1 MGNGKVKILIIEDD
15 RVDQLA
21 FKRLFEDKNYVYK
34 YCIAGSISEAKKAL
48 KEEIFDVVVT
58 DYFLGD
64 GTVLDIFDDAKGTPI
79 IVITGSGDEEIAV
92 NALKSGAYDY
102 LIKDMDHNYFKVF
115 PITVENVIKR
125 KKAEEAKIQKEK
137 LQGVIE
143 MAGAACHELNQPLQA
158 ISGYSELLMME
169 IDENNP
175 LYEMINEIK
184 NESTR
189 MGKITRKLNNITR
202 YATTDYVIGKKI
214 IDIYKASERN
224 I

>member
-1 MGNGKVKILIIEDD
+1 MENGKVKILIIEDD

-21 FKRLFEDKNYVYK
+21 FERFFEEKNHDYK
-34 YCIAGSISEAKKAL
+34 YCIAGSISEAKRAL
-48 KEEIFDVVVT
+48 KEGIFDVVVT

-64 GTVLDIFDDAKGTPI
+64 GTGLDIFDYAKETPI

-92 NALKSGAYDY
+92 NALRSGAYDY
-102 LIKDMDHNYFKVF
+102 LIKDMDRNYMKVF
-115 PITVENVIKR
+115 PITVENAIKR
-125 KKAEEAKIQKEK
+125 KKAEEAKIQREK

-169 IDENNP
+169 IDRNNP
-175 LYEMINEIK
+175 LYKMINEIK

-189 MGKITRKLNNITR
+189 MGKITSKLNSITR
-202 YATTDYVIGKKI
+202 YATTD
-214 IDIYKASERN
+214 
-224 I
+224 